1 MVSQLSSAS
10 LSVLSV
16 SNFSDLWRSSLD
28 SVTVFFSALS
38 FLSSSASLLSWYAVC
53 LWDSGISGAAIIISP
68 LSPIFSLCSKM
79 KRSSSFGSF
88 SSLTLVQMQNMW
100 APSLHF
106 FQSLSHGRE
115 DWHCRA
121 PSIQTF
127 CPLVKKK
134 IVWVFLVVYG
144 LQEYTQHNTSGP

>member
-16 SNFSDLWRSSLD
+16 SNFSDLWSSSLD

-38 FLSSSASLLSWYAVC
+38 FLSSSASLLSGYAVC

-88 SSLTLVQMQNMW
+88 SSLTLVQMQNIW

-106 FQSLSHGRE
+106 VQSLSHGRE

-121 PSIQTF
+121 PSIPTF
-127 CPLVKKK
+127 CPLVTKNSLG
-134 IVWVFLVVYG
+134 IFSCLWS
-144 LQEYTQHNTSGP
+144 SGVHTK